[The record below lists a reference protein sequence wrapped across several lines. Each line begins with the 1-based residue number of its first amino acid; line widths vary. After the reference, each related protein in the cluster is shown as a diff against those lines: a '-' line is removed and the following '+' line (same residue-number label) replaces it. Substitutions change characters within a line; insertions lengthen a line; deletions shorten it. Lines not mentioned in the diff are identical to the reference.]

1 MQLILSITASLLPYF
16 LHLYFYEFGETIMGL
31 LNNKLIANR
40 INVKYFSLIRSNKY
54 IYLLL

>member
-1 MQLILSITASLLPYF
+1 MQLIFSITASLLPYF

-40 INVKYFSLIRSNKY
+40 INVKYFFLIRR
-54 IYLLL
+54 